1 MNTRRLAGPLKF
13 ISILSVFIAYFSGCV
28 HGNKVDPPVWQLME
42 TRYTIIH
49 YQSIADLKKFD
60 HEISYPNGKWDIL
73 NRLTGSSSDNLH
85 ARIEKK
91 VDCIYEKAQD
101 ILGMHKPMD
110 KVHIHICRDKKQLND
125 HFASIYER
133 PCRFRAWYAYQL
145 NTVYVNHRDL
155 DEGILSHEL
164 AHSIIDQY
172 LLVRP
177 PKATA
182 EILASYV
189 DLHLF
194 DDP

>member
-1 MNTRRLAGPLKF
+1 
-13 ISILSVFIAYFSGCV
+13 VFIVAISGCV
-28 HGNKVDPPVWQLME
+28 HGNKIDAPVWQLME

-60 HEISYPNGKWDIL
+60 HKISYPNGDWGVL
-73 NRLTGSSSDNLH
+73 NRLTGSSSENLH
-85 ARIEKK
+85 ARIEIK
-91 VDCIYEKAQD
+91 VDRIYEKAQN

-110 KVHIHICRDKKQLND
+110 KVHIHICRNKKQLID
-125 HFASIYER
+125 YCKSIYGR

-145 NTVYVNHRDL
+145 NTVYVNHSDL
-155 DEGILSHEL
+155 DEGILGHEL

>member
-1 MNTRRLAGPLKF
+1 MYTRRSADSLKL
-13 ISILSVFIAYFSGCV
+13 ISIVSVFIAFFSGCV
-28 HGNKVDPPVWQLME
+28 HGNKVDTPVWLLME

-49 YQSIADLKKFD
+49 YQSIAELKKFD
-60 HEISYPNGKWDIL
+60 HKISYPNGKWGVL
-73 NRLTGSSSDNLH
+73 NRLTGSGSENLH

-91 VDCIYEKAQD
+91 VDLIYEKAQN

-110 KVHIHICRDKKQLND
+110 KVHIQICRNKKQLNE
-125 HFASIYER
+125 HCISIYDR
-133 PCRFRAWYAYQL
+133 PCRFRAWYAYQV
-145 NTVYVNHRDL
+145 NTVFVNHKDL